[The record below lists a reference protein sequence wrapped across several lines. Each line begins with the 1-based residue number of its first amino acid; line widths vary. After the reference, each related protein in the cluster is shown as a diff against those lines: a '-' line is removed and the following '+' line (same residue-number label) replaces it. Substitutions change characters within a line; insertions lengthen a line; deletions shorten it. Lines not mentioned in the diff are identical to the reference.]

1 MNGIINLYK
10 PPGITSHTAVAKVR
24 RILQMKKVGHT
35 GTLDPDAQGVL
46 PICLGKGTKVSGM
59 LTDTD
64 KAYRAVIRFGVT
76 TDTQDMSGTVLT
88 KCIPMVTQEKLLDI
102 LPQFTGELQ
111 QIPPMYSAVKVGGK
125 KLYELARQGTEI
137 ERKPRTITIFDLQLV
152 DFSGKSATLEVS
164 CSKGT
169 YIRTLCHDIGQALG
183 CGAAMEHLTRT
194 RSGMFRLEDSVTL
207 ETLEQNPQL
216 HIIPV
221 DKLFDNYPAYQ
232 VNAKQE
238 RLVVNGVS
246 IYAPNAAVNQTYR
259 VYNESGTFLCLSTGI
274 ELGGRRCLQLIKAF
288 Y

>member
-88 KCIPMVTQEKLLDI
+88 ECDPVITQEMLLDI
-102 LPQFTGELQ
+102 LPQFTGEIQ

-152 DFSGKSATLEVS
+152 DFSGTCATLDIS

-221 DKLFDNYPAYQ
+221 DKLFTEYPVYQ
-232 VNAKQE
+232 ASAKQE

-246 IYAPNAAVNQTYR
+246 IYAPNAVPGQTYR
-259 VYNESGTFLCLSTGI
+259 VYNESGAFLCLSTCI
-274 ELGGRRCLQLIKAF
+274 ELGGRRCLQLTKAF

>member
-35 GTLDPDAQGVL
+35 GTLDPDAEGVL

-76 TDTQDMSGTVLT
+76 TDTQDASGTVLT
-88 KCIPMVTQEKLLDI
+88 QRTPDVTQEHLLQI
-102 LPQFTGELQ
+102 IPQFTGEIR

-137 ERKPRTITIFDLQLV
+137 ERQPRTVTIFDLQLTEFHGETAV
-152 DFSGKSATLEVS
+152 LEVS

-169 YIRTLCHDIGQALG
+169 YIRTLCHDLGQALG
-183 CGAAMEHLTRT
+183 CGAVMEQLTRT
-194 RSGMFRLEDSVTL
+194 RSGIFRLEDSVTL
-207 ETLEQNPQL
+207 ETLEQNPAAY
-216 HIIPV
+216 IIPT
-221 DKLFDNYPAYQ
+221 DKLFEQYPAYMLS
-232 VNAKQE
+232 AKQE
-238 RLVVNGVS
+238 RLVVNGVP
-246 IYAPNAAVNQTYR
+246 IYAADAQLGQTYR
-259 VYNESGTFLCLSTGI
+259 VYGVSGNFLCLSVGVQN
-274 ELGGRRCLQLIKAF
+274 EDKRCLQLLKAF

>member
-1 MNGIINLYK
+1 MDGIINLYK

-64 KAYRAVIRFGVT
+64 KAYRTVIRFGVT
-76 TDTQDMSGTVLT
+76 TDTQDMSGTVLSQC
-88 KCIPMVTQEKLLDI
+88 KPAVTQEALLGI
-102 LPQFTGELQ
+102 LPQFTGEIQ
-111 QIPPMYSAVKVGGK
+111 QIPPMYSAVKIGGK
-125 KLYELARQGTEI
+125 KLYELARQGTEV
-137 ERKPRTITIFDLQLV
+137 ERQPRTITILDLQLV
-152 DFSGKSATLEVS
+152 DFSGGHATLDVS

-169 YIRTLCHDIGQALG
+169 YIRTLCHEIGQALG

-194 RSGMFRLEDSVTL
+194 RSGIFRLEDSVTL
-207 ETLEQNPQL
+207 ETLEQEPSL

-221 DKLFDNYPAYQ
+221 DKLFAEYPAYQ
-232 VNAKQE
+232 VGIKQE

-246 IYAPNAAVNQTYR
+246 IYAPKAITGQTYR
-259 VYNESGTFLCLSTGI
+259 VYNESGTFLCLSTGA
-274 ELGGRRCLQLIKAF
+274 ELDGRQCLKLTKAF

>member
-1 MNGIINLYK
+1 MDGIINLYK

-64 KAYRAVIRFGVT
+64 KAYRAVVRFGVT

-88 KCIPMVTQEKLLDI
+88 QCNPHVTQEDLLDI
-102 LPQFTGELQ
+102 LPRFTGEIQ
-111 QIPPMYSAVKVGGK
+111 QIPPMYSAVKIGGK
-125 KLYELARQGTEI
+125 KLYELARQGAEV
-137 ERKPRTITIFDLQLV
+137 ERQPRTIIIYELQLTAFHG
-152 DFSGKSATLEVS
+152 DHATLEVS

-183 CGAAMEHLTRT
+183 CGAAMEQLTRT
-194 RSGMFRLEDSVTL
+194 RSGVFCLEDSVTL
-207 ETLEQNPQL
+207 ETLEQDPLL

-221 DKLFDNYPAYQ
+221 DKLFQQYPAYL

-246 IYAPNAAVNQTYR
+246 IYASNAQIGQTYR
-259 VYNESGTFLCLSTGI
+259 VYNAAGAFLCLSTCI
-274 ELGGRRCLQLIKAF
+274 EINGKRCLQLTKAF

>member
-1 MNGIINLYK
+1 MDGIINLYK

-59 LTDTD
+59 LTNTD
-64 KAYRAVIRFGVT
+64 KAYRTVIRFGVT
-76 TDTQDMSGTVLT
+76 TDTQDMSGTILSQC
-88 KCIPMVTQEKLLDI
+88 KPAVTQEALLGI
-102 LPQFTGELQ
+102 LPQFTGEIQ
-111 QIPPMYSAVKVGGK
+111 QIPPMYSAVKIGGK
-125 KLYELARQGTEI
+125 KLYELARQGTEV
-137 ERKPRTITIFDLQLV
+137 ERQPRTITILDLQLV
-152 DFSGKSATLEVS
+152 DFSGDHATLDVS

-207 ETLEQNPQL
+207 ETLEQEPSL

-221 DKLFDNYPAYQ
+221 DKLFAEYPAYQ
-232 VNAKQE
+232 VGIKQE

-246 IYAPNAAVNQTYR
+246 IYAPKAITGQTYR
-259 VYNESGTFLCLSTGI
+259 VYNESGTFLCLSTGV
-274 ELGGRRCLQLIKAF
+274 ELDGRQCLKLTKAF

>member
-35 GTLDPDAQGVL
+35 GTLDPDAEGVL
-46 PICLGKGTKVSGM
+46 PICLGKGTKVSGI

-64 KAYRAVIRFGVT
+64 KAYRAVIRFGIT
-76 TDTQDMSGTVLT
+76 TDTQDASGTVLT
-88 KCIPMVTQEKLLDI
+88 QCVPNVTQARLSQLI
-102 LPQFTGELQ
+102 PQFTGEIQ

-137 ERKPRTITIFDLQLV
+137 ERRPRTVTIFNLRIAAFHGETAV
-152 DFSGKSATLEVS
+152 LEVS

-183 CGAAMEHLTRT
+183 CGAVMEQLTRT
-194 RSGMFRLEDSVTL
+194 RSGIFRVEDSVTL
-207 ETLEQNPQL
+207 EALEQNPAAY
-216 HIIPV
+216 IIPT
-221 DKLFDNYPAYQ
+221 DKLFEQYPAYTLS
-232 VNAKQE
+232 AKQE
-238 RLVVNGVS
+238 RLVVNGVPV
-246 IYAPNAAVNQTYR
+246 YAADAQLGQTYR
-259 VYNESGTFLCLSTGI
+259 VYGASDTFLCLSVGI
-274 ELGGRRCLQLIKAF
+274 QNEDKRCLQLLKAF

>member
-1 MNGIINLYK
+1 MDGIINLYK

-64 KAYRAVIRFGVT
+64 KSYRTIIRFGVT

-88 KCIPMVTQEKLLDI
+88 QCKPSVTQEALLDI
-102 LPQFTGELQ
+102 LTRFTGEIQ
-111 QIPPMYSAVKVGGK
+111 QIPPMYSAVKIGGK
-125 KLYELARQGTEI
+125 KLYELARQGTEV
-137 ERKPRTITIFDLQLV
+137 ERQPRTITILDLQLV
-152 DFSGKSATLEVS
+152 EFGGDHATLDVS

-194 RSGMFRLEDSVTL
+194 RSGMFLLKDSVTL
-207 ETLEQNPQL
+207 ETLEQEPSL

-221 DKLFDNYPAYQ
+221 DKLFTQYPAYQ
-232 VNAKQE
+232 VSARQE
-238 RLVVNGVS
+238 RLVINGVS
-246 IYAPNAAVNQTYR
+246 IYAQKAISGQTYR
-259 VYNESGTFLCLSTGI
+259 IYNESGAFLCLSTGV
-274 ELGGRRCLQLIKAF
+274 ELDGKQCLKLTKAF

>member
-1 MNGIINLYK
+1 MDGIINLYK

-88 KCIPMVTQEKLLDI
+88 QCTPSVSQEALLGI
-102 LPQFTGELQ
+102 LPQFTGEIK
-111 QIPPMYSAVKVGGK
+111 QIPPMYSAVKIGGQ
-125 KLYELARQGTEI
+125 KLYELARQGTEV
-137 ERKPRTITIFDLQLV
+137 ERQPRTITIFDLQLV
-152 DFSGKSATLEVS
+152 DFSGDHATLDVS

-207 ETLEQNPQL
+207 ETLEQKPSL
-216 HIIPV
+216 YIIPV
-221 DKLFDNYPAYQ
+221 DKLFAKYPAYQ
-232 VNAKQE
+232 VGAKQE

-246 IYAPNAAVNQTYR
+246 VYAAKAKTGQTYR
-259 VYNESGTFLCLSTGI
+259 IYNESGTFLCLSTGV
-274 ELGGRRCLQLIKAF
+274 ELDGKQCLKLTKAF